1 MRVVGGVVVEAQIC
15 VDALLGREI
24 SSVKLP
30 PLDQPNQI
38 REESQTKNV
47 EKVHNFLE
55 TPLPSP
61 RMIWTFL
68 NFGKLTF
75 LFCSRDTT
83 LQVRSPT
90 YATCPNFRLSYL
102 FLKHH
107 ETGPIFSQN
116 PAITYFSPKIV

>member
-15 VDALLGREI
+15 VDALLDREI

-47 EKVHNFLE
+47 EKFHNFLE
-55 TPLPSP
+55 PPPSP

-68 NFGKLTF
+68 NFGKK
-75 LFCSRDTT
+75 
-83 LQVRSPT
+83 
-90 YATCPNFRLSYL
+90 
-102 FLKHH
+102 LKFDDPPPF
-107 ETGPIFSQN
+107 T
-116 PAITYFSPKIV
+116 